1 MKKYFKY
8 IIIIFIMF
16 IYYPTNVSA
25 MQIYIKDLTGKN
37 IPLEVESSDTIEA
50 VKAKIQEK
58 EGIKPE
64 NQRLIFSGDELE
76 EGRTL
81 ADYNIQKDSTIHL
94 IIKNTL
100 YNIDII
106 ENEFGTIDV
115 DYKTATPETKVTIT
129 TKPKENY
136 KVNNIIIYK
145 KDDKNI
151 KTEISNNTFIM
162 PSYDVVIDVNFS
174 KIDEFKQ
181 ENSTNLS
188 TNNPKTNDNIYM
200 IITTLLLSLFG
211 MIKIKSISNS

>member
-8 IIIIFIMF
+8 IVITFIVF
-16 IYYPTNVSA
+16 ICSPINVSA
-25 MQIYIKDLTGKN
+25 LQIFIKDLTGKN

-115 DYKTATPETKVTIT
+115 DYKTAPPETKVTIT
-129 TKPKENY
+129 TNPKENY
-136 KVNNIIIYK
+136 KVNNIIVYK

-151 KTEISNNTFIM
+151 KTEISNHTFIM
-162 PSYDVVIDVNFS
+162 PSYDVVIEVNFS
-174 KIDEFKQ
+174 KIDESKQ
-181 ENSTNLS
+181 ENSPNLS
-188 TNNPKTNDNIYM
+188 INNPKTYDNIYM
-200 IITTLLLSLFG
+200 IITTLLLSLLG
-211 MIKIKSISNS
+211 IIKIKSISNS

>member
-8 IIIIFIMF
+8 IVITLIVFICSP
-16 IYYPTNVSA
+16 INVSA
-25 MQIYIKDLTGKN
+25 MQIFIKDLTGKN

-94 IIKNTL
+94 IIKKTF

-115 DYKTATPETKVTIT
+115 DYKTAPPETKVTIT

-136 KVNNIIIYK
+136 KVNNIIVYK
-145 KDDKNI
+145 KDDKNN
-151 KTEISNNTFIM
+151 KTEISNSTFIM
-162 PSYDVVIDVNFS
+162 PSYDIVIEVNFS
-174 KIDEFKQ
+174 KIDESKQ
-181 ENSTNLS
+181 ENSPNLS
-188 TNNPKTNDNIYM
+188 TNNPKTYDNIYM

-211 MIKIKSISNS
+211 IIIIKSISKS

>member
-8 IIIIFIMF
+8 IVITLIVFICSP
-16 IYYPTNVSA
+16 INVSA
-25 MQIYIKDLTGKN
+25 LQIYIKDLTGKN

-94 IIKNTL
+94 IIKKTF

-151 KTEISNNTFIM
+151 KTEISNSTFIM
-162 PSYDVVIDVNFS
+162 PSYDIVIEVNFS
-174 KIDEFKQ
+174 KIDESKQ
-181 ENSTNLS
+181 ENSPNLS
-188 TNNPKTNDNIYM
+188 TNNPKTYDNIYM
-200 IITTLLLSLFG
+200 IIITLLLSLFG
-211 MIKIKSISNS
+211 IIKIKSISNS

>member
-8 IIIIFIMF
+8 IVISLIVFICSP
-16 IYYPTNVSA
+16 INVSA
-25 MQIYIKDLTGKN
+25 LQIFIKDLTGKN

-50 VKAKIQEK
+50 IKAKIQEK
-58 EGIKPE
+58 EGIKSE
-64 NQRLIFSGDELE
+64 NQRLIFSGAELE

-94 IIKNTL
+94 IIKRTL

-115 DYKTATPETKVTIT
+115 DYKTVPAKTKVTIT

-136 KVNNIIIYK
+136 KVNNIIVYK

-162 PSYDVVIDVNFS
+162 PSYDVVIEVNFS
-174 KIDEFKQ
+174 KIDESKQ
-181 ENSTNLS
+181 ENSPNLS
-188 TNNPKTNDNIYM
+188 INNPKTYDNIYM
-200 IITTLLLSLFG
+200 IIKTLLLSLFG
-211 MIKIKSISNS
+211 IIKIKSISNS